1 VVSGVLMDMVEEC
14 RTRAEKCR
22 ELGKSMTT
30 PIDQQIFDWMAQAWE
45 KLADLR
51 KLDREPEPEA

>member
-1 VVSGVLMDMVEEC
+1 MDMVEEY
-14 RTRAEKCR
+14 RTRAGKCR
-22 ELGKSMTT
+22 ELANSMTT
-30 PIDQQIFDWMAQAWE
+30 PVDQQIFDWMAQAWE

>member
-1 VVSGVLMDMVEEC
+1 MDMVEEY
-14 RTRAEKCR
+14 RTHAGKCR
-22 ELGKSMTT
+22 ELAKSMTA
-30 PIDQQIFDWMAQAWE
+30 PVDQQIFDWMGQAWE

>member
-1 VVSGVLMDMVEEC
+1 MDMVEEC
-14 RTRAEKCR
+14 RTHAEKCR

>member
-1 VVSGVLMDMVEEC
+1 MNTVAEY
-14 RTRAEKCR
+14 RTHAEKCR
-22 ELGKSMTT
+22 QLANSMTT
-30 PIDQQIFDWMAQAWE
+30 PVDHQIFDWMAQAWE